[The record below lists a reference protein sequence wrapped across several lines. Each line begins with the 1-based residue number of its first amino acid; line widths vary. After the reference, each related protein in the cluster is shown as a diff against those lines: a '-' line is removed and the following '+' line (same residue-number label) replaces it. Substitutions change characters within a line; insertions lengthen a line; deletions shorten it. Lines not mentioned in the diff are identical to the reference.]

1 MNNVTKE
8 SSSCMID
15 RNKSSWLYT
24 WHKEIPMTQLFAFH
38 ILLSSNSYIQ
48 PNKCFTKNLSDPE
61 ELWEEKV
68 MEDIDLNLLI

>member
-8 SSSCMID
+8 SSSCISYD

-24 WHKEIPMTQLFAFH
+24 
-38 ILLSSNSYIQ
+38 
-48 PNKCFTKNLSDPE
+48 CFTKNFSDPE